1 MRLVIDTS
9 SIISALIKNGIS
21 RRIIVTP
28 AIQFVTPDYSL
39 KEISKYKELICEK
52 AKINSN
58 EFNVILNLLFEKIT
72 IIPKEEYEEFF
83 DAAKTLIDDI
93 NDVPFI
99 ALCLASKADGIWS
112 DDTHFKTRKEIT
124 IYRTRELALAFKP
137 QKNNVN

>member
-1 MRLVIDTS
+1 MIRLVIDTS

-21 RRIIVTP
+21 RKIIVNP
-28 AIQFVTPDYSL
+28 VIQLVTPDHSL
-39 KEISKYKELICEK
+39 KEISKYKNLICKK
-52 AKINSN
+52 AKINAN
-58 EFNVILNLLFEKIT
+58 EFNIIFNLLFEKIT

-99 ALCLASKADGIWS
+99 ALCLALKADGIWS
-112 DDTHFKTRKEIT
+112 DDTHFKPSKEIT

-137 QKNNVN
+137 RKK

>member
-1 MRLVIDTS
+1 MKLVIDTS

-21 RRIIVTP
+21 RRIIVSP
-28 AIQFVTPDYSL
+28 AIQFVTPDHSL
-39 KEISKYKELICEK
+39 KEISKYKELICKK

-58 EFNVILNLLFEKIT
+58 EFDIILNLLFEKII

-99 ALCLASKADGIWS
+99 ALCLASKADGN
-112 DDTHFKTRKEIT
+112 KE
-124 IYRTRELALAFKP
+124 R
-137 QKNNVN
+137 NNNLSYKRIGSCI

>member
-21 RRIIVTP
+21 RRIIVPP
-28 AIQFVTPDYSL
+28 AIQFITPDYSL
-39 KEISKYKELICEK
+39 KEISKYKELVCKK

-58 EFNVILNLLFEKIT
+58 EFDIILNLLFEKIT

-83 DAAKTLIDDI
+83 DTAKTLIDDI
-93 NDVPFI
+93 NDIPFV

-137 QKNNVN
+137 RKK

>member
-1 MRLVIDTS
+1 MEFREESLF
-9 SIISALIKNGIS
+9 LH
-21 RRIIVTP
+21 P
-28 AIQFVTPDYSL
+28 AIQFITPDHSL
-39 KEISKYKELICEK
+39 NEISKYKELICKK

-58 EFNVILNLLFEKIT
+58 EFDIILNLLFEKIT
-72 IIPKEEYEEFF
+72 IIPKEEYEKFF
-83 DAAKTLIDDI
+83 DAVKTLIDDI

-137 QKNNVN
+137 RKK

>member
-21 RRIIVTP
+21 RRIIVYP
-28 AIQFVTPDYSL
+28 AIQFITPDHSL
-39 KEISKYKELICEK
+39 KEISKYKELICKK

-58 EFNVILNLLFEKIT
+58 EFDIILNLLFEKIT
-72 IIPKEEYEEFF
+72 IIPKGEYEEFF
-83 DAAKTLIDDI
+83 DATKTLIGDKNDI
-93 NDVPFI
+93 PFI

-124 IYRTRELALAFKP
+124 IYRTRELFLALKP
-137 QKNNVN
+137 RKK

>member
-1 MRLVIDTS
+1 MKLVIDTS

-21 RRIIVTP
+21 RRIIVSP
-28 AIQFVTPDYSL
+28 AIQFITPDHSM
-39 KEISKYKELICEK
+39 KEISKYKELICKK

-58 EFNVILNLLFEKIT
+58 EFDIILNLLFEKII

-83 DAAKTLIDDI
+83 DTAKTLIDDI
-93 NDVPFI
+93 NDIPFI

-112 DDTHFKTRKEIT
+112 DDSHFKTKKEIT

-137 QKNNVN
+137 RKK

>member
-9 SIISALIKNGIS
+9 SIISALIKNGVS
-21 RRIIVTP
+21 RRIIISP
-28 AIQFVTPDYSL
+28 AIQFITPDHSL
-39 KEISKYKELICEK
+39 KEISKYKELICKK

-58 EFNVILNLLFEKIT
+58 EFNIILNLLFEKIT
-72 IIPKEEYEEFF
+72 IIPKEVYQEFF
-83 DAAKTLIDDI
+83 NTTITLIDDI
-93 NDVPFI
+93 KDVPFI

-137 QKNNVN
+137 RKK

>member
-1 MRLVIDTS
+1 MKLVIDTS

-28 AIQFVTPDYSL
+28 AIQFVTPDHSL
-39 KEISKYKELICEK
+39 KEISKYKELVCKK
-52 AKINSN
+52 AKINAN
-58 EFNVILNLLFEKIT
+58 QFNIIFNLLFEKIT

-83 DAAKTLIDDI
+83 DVAKILIDDI

-112 DDTHFKTRKEIT
+112 DNTHFKPRKEIT

-137 QKNNVN
+137 RTK